1 MINISF
7 HQKNDEHI
15 LNNFINKMANWQSIQ
30 SLRIKMK
37 FTPSGVYQSL
47 ITKTFR
53 IRVFLFVQSLSLDAT
68 EESNEMNLLFN
79 PIDGKI
85 NDASFLL
92 VTCCVSN

>member
-1 MINISF
+1 
-7 HQKNDEHI
+7 
-15 LNNFINKMANWQSIQ
+15 
-30 SLRIKMK
+30 MK

-68 EESNEMNLLFN
+68 EDSNEMNLLFN

-85 NDASFLL
+85 NDASFLV

>member
-1 MINISF
+1 
-7 HQKNDEHI
+7 
-15 LNNFINKMANWQSIQ
+15 MANWQSIQ

-79 PIDGKI
+79 PIDGKSTI
-85 NDASFLL
+85 GMAMGQGGGRDAYSISHPILQ
-92 VTCCVSN
+92 